1 MVEEGGV
8 RGSFPQNRLTEVVAT
23 TFVAFTSSFLVA
35 AGLQD
40 AGSAA
45 YFFALKWALF
55 LFKKY
60 DKISK
65 LTNKFKFMEN
75 NQNNGRGMKRYL
87 SFSFEILKIALIALV
102 IVLPIR
108 YFLFQP
114 FVVKGESMSP
124 NFEEGDYLIV
134 DEISYRFS
142 NPERGDVIVFKYP
155 KDTSQRFIKR
165 LIGLPGETVVI
176 KNGEVSVTSPVG
188 QNVILDENYLPENLK
203 TYGDTN
209 TTLGANEYF
218 VMGDNRTYSYDS
230 RSWGVVKNSYI
241 IGKALLRLY
250 PVTELSKF

>member
-1 MVEEGGV
+1 MEI
-8 RGSFPQNRLTEVVAT
+8 
-23 TFVAFTSSFLVA
+23 
-35 AGLQD
+35 
-40 AGSAA
+40 
-45 YFFALKWALF
+45 
-55 LFKKY
+55 KK
-60 DKISK
+60 
-65 LTNKFKFMEN
+65 
-75 NQNNGRGMKRYL
+75 YL
-87 SFSFEILKIALIALV
+87 SFSFEIAKIALIALV

-114 FVVKGESMSP
+114 FIVKGESMSP

-142 NPERGDVIVFKYP
+142 NPNRGDVIVFKYP
-155 KDTSQRFIKR
+155 KDTTQRFIKR

-176 KNGEVSVTSPVG
+176 KNGEVSVTSVTG
-188 QNVILDENYLPENLK
+188 ENIVLDESYLPDNLK

-209 TTLGANEYF
+209 ITLQNNEYF

-250 PVTELSKF
+250 PINELSKF